1 MVPRFYRLECTELQ
15 EVPNSQQPE
24 IYRNNLSN

>member
-1 MVPRFYRLECTELQ
+1 MVPQFYRLECTELQ

-24 IYRNNLSN
+24 IYLNNI